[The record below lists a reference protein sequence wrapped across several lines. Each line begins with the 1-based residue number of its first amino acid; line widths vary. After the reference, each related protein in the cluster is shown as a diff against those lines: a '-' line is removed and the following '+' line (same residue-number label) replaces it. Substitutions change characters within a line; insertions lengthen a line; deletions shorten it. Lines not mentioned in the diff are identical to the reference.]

1 MTVTCVWKQVQRL
14 WLCLLTYPLCSSVT
28 PDQGLQTVTDGSQR
42 DAPQLPQVPPRL
54 LKTQWKWFPHL
65 GWCQAQRGKP
75 CDTGGGTPS
84 RCAIEEPKGEL
95 LLLVWGVDVVAAQN
109 VLAEVLVHH
118 SGVIADPQLLQ
129 PWSPQ
134 QQVLIVDE
142 GVGAAAQALVV
153 VPFGPIQTVQ

>member
-14 WLCLLTYPLCSSVT
+14 WLYLLTHPLCSSVT

-42 DAPQLPQVPPRL
+42 DASQLPQVPPRL
-54 LKTQWKWFPHL
+54 LKTQWKWFPKL

-75 CDTGGGTPS
+75 CDTGGGTHS
-84 RCAIEEPKGEL
+84 RYAIEETKGEL
-95 LLLVWGVDVVAAQN
+95 FFVWGVDVVAAQN
-109 VLAEVLVHH
+109 VLVEVLVHH
-118 SGVIADPQLLQ
+118 SGVIVDPQLPQ
-129 PWSPQ
+129 PRSPQ